1 MEKGIDAL
9 RTERKAEQNESS
21 QLQLKHKKDIE
32 TLEKE
37 NKDTNCKMQATI
49 QQKNELKQQN
59 ENLKREKIG
68 IEHQLCYAKEEME
81 KYLTNTKKMH
91 DEAVLSNDVLTKGN
105 KELKEKNEQLINENK
120 DLLSKRSSLTKLFH
134 KEVKELQEKVIKSKS
149 FERRKYQLCRKKKH
163 FPSIK
168 TKC

>member
-1 MEKGIDAL
+1 
-9 RTERKAEQNESS
+9 
-21 QLQLKHKKDIE
+21 
-32 TLEKE
+32 
-37 NKDTNCKMQATI
+37 MQATI

-105 KELKEKNEQLINENK
+105 KELKEKNEQLINENE
-120 DLLSKRSSLTKLFH
+120 DLLSKRSSLIKLFH

-149 FERRKYQLCRKKKH
+149 FERLFVRATAMIASLVRTNVHLYALTFTCMH
-163 FPSIK
+163 
-168 TKC
+168 